1 MKDYQKTIR
10 LAVVGGSL
18 GLHRFYLGQT
28 GKGIACVLWT
38 LLMLPYALLS
48 GDSGTFGSG
57 LLLTFAPS
65 IFTGVLMLLRSQEQ
79 FDEKYNKQAIQKE
92 ILNSIKNK

>member
-1 MKDYQKTIR
+1 MKEYQKTIR
-10 LAVVGGSL
+10 LAVAGGSV

-28 GKGIACVLWT
+28 GKGIACILWT
-38 LLMLPYALLS
+38 MIMLLS
-48 GDSGTFGSG
+48 LFGEFNVG
-57 LLLTFAPS
+57 AFILAFAPS
-65 IFTGVLMLLRSQEQ
+65 IFTGVMMLLRSKEQ

>member
-1 MKDYQKTIR
+1 MKNYSKTIK
-10 LAVVGGSL
+10 LALLGGSI

-28 GKGIACVLWT
+28 GRGLACILWT
-38 LLMLPYALLS
+38 VIMLLS
-48 GDSGTFGSG
+48 TLDKSNSGGFM
-57 LLLTFAPS
+57 LVFIPS
-65 IFTGVLMLLRSQEQ
+65 IFTGVMMLLRSQEQ